1 MAYSTRFPQLIIPT
15 ICITDVA
22 QVAANIIQEYEYD
35 FQTIT
40 SLAKTLAPGDP
51 VRILLLRM
59 AARES
64 QYRVLLNYGFQQ
76 NFILSSVGSN
86 LDAIGSNYGDSGKRL
101 PASPAVTTLSFS
113 LAVPIFTDIIIP
125 LGTSVVGAS
134 ATIASV
140 AFQTTQT
147 VTLAAG
153 TLSITAPAQC
163 TQSGAIGNGFTA
175 GQLNS
180 LQNWQLPY
188 IVAVANTTTTQGGAD
203 VESDD
208 AYARRLALVPGE
220 FSVAGSYQAYQ
231 FWTYTANVAI
241 SSVSV
246 VGPAGDINQTPPT
259 TSAGYVDI
267 YIMLQGGQ
275 IPTSSVLTQV
285 QQFLS
290 ATTIRPL
297 GDVVTVKAPS
307 VTNYNIIGTYWIDPA
322 NQALATSIQAQVQA
336 VLPQFNNLTSSNIGR
351 MINPE
356 HLGQMIME
364 AGASDYQLTNPA
376 RTLLNAGQV
385 GVQSGTMNLAYGGL
399 QPE

>member
-1 MAYSTRFPQLIIPT
+1 MAYSTRFPQLVIPT

-22 QVAANIIQEYEYD
+22 QVAANMIQEYEYD

-76 NFILSSVGSN
+76 NFILSAVGNN
-86 LDAIGSNYGDSGKRL
+86 LDAIGSNYGPLGARL
-101 PASPAVTTLSFS
+101 PSSPAITTLQFS
-113 LAVPIFTDIIIP
+113 ITAAIFSDIVIP
-125 LGTSVVGAS
+125 LGTTVSGAS
-134 ATIASV
+134 ATTNII
-140 AFQTTQT
+140 FITTQT
-147 VTLAAG
+147 VTLTAG
-153 TLSITAPAQC
+153 TLSVTTPAQC
-163 TQSGAIGNGFTA
+163 TQAGSIGNGFTP

-180 LQNWQLPY
+180 IQNWQLPY
-188 IVAVANTTTTQGGAD
+188 IATVANTTTTQGGAD
-203 VESDD
+203 IESDD
-208 AYARRLALVPGE
+208 AYAKRLALVPGA
-220 FSVAGSYQAYQ
+220 FSVAGSYQAYM
-231 FWTYTANVAI
+231 FWTYTSNVAI

-259 TSAGYVDI
+259 TSAGVVNI

-275 IPTSSVLTQV
+275 IPSSSILQAT
-285 QQFLS
+285 QQFLN
-290 ATTIRPL
+290 ATVIRPL
-297 GDVVTVKAPS
+297 GDTVNVLAPAI
-307 VTNYNIIGTYWIDPA
+307 VNYNTVGTYWIAPI
-322 NQALATSIQAQVQA
+322 NQAMVPSIQAQVQA
-336 VLPQFNNLTSSNIGR
+336 VLPTFNNLTSSQIGR

-364 AGASDYQLTNPA
+364 AGASDYQLTQPV
-376 RTLLNAGQV
+376 RTILNAGQV

-399 QPE
+399 LPE

>member
-1 MAYSTRFPQLIIPT
+1 MAYSTRFPQLVIPT

-22 QVAANIIQEYEYD
+22 QVAANTIQEYEYD

-86 LDAIGSNYGDSGKRL
+86 LDAIGSNYGSLGARL
-101 PASPAVTTLSFS
+101 PASPAVTTLQFS
-113 LAVPIFTDIIIP
+113 LSGPIFSDIVIP
-125 LGTSVVGAS
+125 LGTTVTGAS
-134 ATIASV
+134 TSTNIT
-140 AFQTTQT
+140 FITTAA
-147 VTLAAG
+147 VTLTAG
-153 TLSITAPAQC
+153 TTSVTAPAQC

-180 LQNWQLPY
+180 IQNWQFPY
-188 IVAVANTTTTQGGAD
+188 IATVTNTTTTQGGAD
-203 VESDD
+203 VEADD
-208 AYARRLALVPGE
+208 PYAMRLALVPGA
-220 FSVAGSYQAYQ
+220 FSVAGSYQAYM
-231 FWTYTANVAI
+231 FWAYTSNVSV

-259 TSAGYVDI
+259 TAAGYVDI
-267 YIMLQGGQ
+267 YTMLQGGQ
-275 IPTSSVLTQV
+275 VPGSSVLAQI

-307 VTNYNIIGTYWIDPA
+307 ITNYNIVGTYWIDPI
-322 NQALATSIQAQVQA
+322 NQALASQIQAQVQA
-336 VLPQFNNLTSSNIGR
+336 VLPVFNNLTSADIGR

-364 AGASDYQLTNPA
+364 AGASDYQLTQPA